1 MFLRGELSWQ
11 NYSTISEK
19 VRNENKLVLQK
30 ELRRHHDY
38 LNFINDNLA
47 VCIVGHVCELDR

>member
-11 NYSTISEK
+11 NYSTIPEK
-19 VRNENKLVLQK
+19 VENENKLVLQK

-47 VCIVGHVCELDR
+47 VCIGGNVCELDR